1 MLAKGQRIGRNESP
15 LSFCQVRPIICKVT
29 KKNSKIL
36 LFGENNLSISHPH
49 LFTFTL
55 FVLLTRFG
63 YLTVINNVYALFG
76 NIAVNSASLKVVD
89 VRLGRRIVGSS
100 VSDTAWIAI
109 SDAYFRRAVP
119 SVGAVAVANNPDVSC

>member
-1 MLAKGQRIGRNESP
+1 M
-15 LSFCQVRPIICKVT
+15 RPIICKVT

-49 LFTFTL
+49 LFTFIL

-119 SVGAVAVANNPDVSC
+119 FVGAVAVANNPDVSC